1 MTPSDGEC
9 SIRLMGW
16 LFENDWLD
24 LARVGSSPSGV
35 DAVFNKQDDWPSLK
49 TDKFNID
56 DGNW

>member
-1 MTPSDGEC
+1 
-9 SIRLMGW
+9 MGW

-49 TDKFNID
+49 ADKFNID